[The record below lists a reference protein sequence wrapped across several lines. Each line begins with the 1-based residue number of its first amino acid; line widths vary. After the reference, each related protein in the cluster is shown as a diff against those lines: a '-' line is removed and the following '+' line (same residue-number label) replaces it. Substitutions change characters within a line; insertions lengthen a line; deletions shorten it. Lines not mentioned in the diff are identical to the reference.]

1 MIKKNQSG
9 GNKKFDDYKAKRK
22 EKAAT
27 VLGSIKQ
34 MHDKRRETEAIRKAQ
49 EAAKKLEEDIVKKKK
64 LEEAYKNYDWG
75 TIAMMKID
83 YLLTNIIGGFKDGLF
98 KWIVGPLLF
107 ACLAPALPLFI
118 FMAGLFAVFKY
129 IMGYLKKI

>member
-1 MIKKNQSG
+1 M
-9 GNKKFDDYKAKRK
+9 
-22 EKAAT
+22 
-27 VLGSIKQ
+27 KQ
-34 MHDKRRETEAIRKAQ
+34 
-49 EAAKKLEEDIVKKKK
+49 KKK

-107 ACLAPALPLFI
+107 ACLAPAYHYLYLW
-118 FMAGLFAVFKY
+118 LVFLLY
-129 IMGYLKKI
+129 SNILWDI